1 MYFMILQ
8 TVTVDGSKVVLADQN
23 ATNGVIHV
31 IDKVLAEIPTQNI
44 VEFAAGQKDFSS
56 LVFLVVSARL
66 GATLSGKISE
76 SVHL

>member
-1 MYFMILQ
+1 MILQ

-66 GATLSGKISE
+66 GATLSGKIGE